1 MNGKA
6 AFARVGDRFGT
17 NVHDVLSWI
26 ATKSGRKQAMATRVR
41 LTAEDLWQMA
51 PAEVRRELVD
61 GEIVE
66 MPLNNA
72 RHGEVATILAH
83 ALVEH
88 VKKCAGGKVM
98 CEVGFVLQLPYDLE
112 QVRCPDL
119 AFISDARLTGR
130 PLPEKFFPG
139 PPDLAVEILSPSD
152 ASVYVQQKVR
162 DYLEAGVL
170 LVWLLVPQSKTATV
184 YRADG
189 SARLLRERD
198 SLEGEDIL
206 PGFTVRLSDLYD

>member
-1 MNGKA
+1 MNAKA
-6 AFARVGDRFGT
+6 DFARVGDRFGT
-17 NVHDVLSWI
+17 GFHPVVFWI
-26 ATKSGRKQAMATRVR
+26 ATDSRRKQAMATKVRV
-41 LTAEDLWQMA
+41 TAEDFWQMA

-61 GEIVE
+61 GEVVE

-83 ALVEH
+83 ALVER
-88 VKKCAGGKVM
+88 VRKCGGGKVM

-119 AFISDARLTGR
+119 AFISDARLVGR
-130 PLPEKFFPG
+130 PLPQKFFPG

-162 DYLEAGVL
+162 DYLEAGIR

-206 PGFTVRLSDLYD
+206 PGFTFRLSALYD

>member
-1 MNGKA
+1 
-6 AFARVGDRFGT
+6 
-17 NVHDVLSWI
+17 
-26 ATKSGRKQAMATRVR
+26 
-41 LTAEDLWQMA
+41 
-51 PAEVRRELVD
+51 LVK

-72 RHGEVATILAH
+72 RLA
-83 ALVEH
+83 
-88 VKKCAGGKVM
+88 G
-98 CEVGFVLQLPYDLE
+98 
-112 QVRCPDL
+112 
-119 AFISDARLTGR
+119 RL
-130 PLPEKFFPG
+130 LPEKFFPG

-162 DYLEAGVL
+162 DYLEAGVR

-189 SARLLRERD
+189 SGRLLRERD

-206 PGFTVRLSDLYD
+206 PGFSFRLSDLYE

>member
-1 MNGKA
+1 
-6 AFARVGDRFGT
+6 
-17 NVHDVLSWI
+17 
-26 ATKSGRKQAMATRVR
+26 MATSVR
-41 LTAEDLWQMA
+41 LTADDLWRMA
-51 PAEVRRELVD
+51 PAEVRRELVN
-61 GEIVE
+61 GELVE

-72 RHGEVATILAH
+72 RHGEVATVLIH
-83 ALVEH
+83 ALFEH
-88 VKKCAGGKVM
+88 ARKCGGGKVM
-98 CEVGFVLQLPYDLE
+98 SEVGFVLQLPYDLE

-119 AFISDARLTGR
+119 AFISDARLGGR

-162 DYLEAGVL
+162 DYLEAGVR
-170 LVWLLVPQSKTATV
+170 LVWLFAPQSKSATV

-198 SLEGEDIL
+198 SLEGEDVL
-206 PGFTVRLSDLYD
+206 PGFTFRLSELYD